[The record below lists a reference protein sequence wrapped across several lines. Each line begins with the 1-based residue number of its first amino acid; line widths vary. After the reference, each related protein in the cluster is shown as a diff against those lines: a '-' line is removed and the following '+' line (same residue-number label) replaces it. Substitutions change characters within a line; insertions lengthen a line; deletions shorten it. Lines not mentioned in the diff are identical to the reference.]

1 MSIISIKVDNSVLE
15 ARLRKQQQALS
26 KLPKD
31 SLAQFKSLT
40 PVRSGNARSKTVL
53 SGNNSKIIGNYNY
66 ATRLDQGASRQA
78 PKGMVGPFTEW
89 FKKELKKI
97 TGR

>member
-1 MSIISIKVDNSVLE
+1 MGITIKKDDTKLQF
-15 ARLRKQQQALS
+15 RLKRQQQALS
-26 KLPKD
+26 KLPKEA
-31 SLAQFKSLT
+31 LAEFKSLT

-53 SGNNSKIIGNYNY
+53 SDNNSKIIGNYNY
-66 ATRLDQGASRQA
+66 ATRLDQGASKQA